1 MNIYIRAMIVGF
13 VATVELAVLML
24 IKAMMGM
31 MPAWDIM
38 QVLAGKGHKMM
49 GPPSIEVVD

>member
-13 VATVELAVLML
+13 VATVVLLVLML

-31 MPAWDIM
+31 MPARDIV
-38 QVLAGKGHKMM
+38 QVLAGKGHKKM
-49 GPPSIEVVD
+49 GLPSIPVVG